1 MAKQRVIFNAKSVPV
16 HLQHSVCANA
26 PLSMHN
32 GQSRIVFMALQF
44 KRSLRWV
51 LATLWLTGCAQSQ
64 SGSKSPNVQL
74 NSAPK
79 SAYMLD
85 IQFTDIPQPAQQ
97 IEVFGFYRVENA
109 ECVKALPL
117 SGAVLPPEHRLVL
130 PLHKV
135 ADGRYRTEFYQD
147 ALRDENYFDLGI
159 CRWRLQNIAAYF
171 SSPAT
176 RFTASLSNSQ
186 SRDETTFSAT
196 RYFLHRDYFEKPKV
210 GTIVFGEDA
219 DFYRPGLSKQ
229 FQVRLS
235 AKKQ

>member
-1 MAKQRVIFNAKSVPV
+1 
-16 HLQHSVCANA
+16 
-26 PLSMHN
+26 
-32 GQSRIVFMALQF
+32 MALQF
-44 KRSLRWV
+44 ERGLCWLV
-51 LATLWLTGCAQSQ
+51 ATLWLSGCTESQ
-64 SGSKSPNVQL
+64 SASTSPGVQI

-79 SAYMLD
+79 SAYALD
-85 IQFTDIPQPAQQ
+85 IQFTDIPQPAQK
-97 IEVFGFYRVENA
+97 IEVYGFYRVENA

-117 SGAVLPPEHRLVL
+117 SGAVLPPEHRLLL

-135 ADGRYRTEFYQD
+135 ADGHYRTEFYED
-147 ALRDENYFDLGI
+147 ALRDENYFNLGM

-186 SRDETTFSAT
+186 SRSETTFSAT

-210 GTIVFGEDA
+210 GTIVFGEGA
-219 DFYRPGLSKQ
+219 DFYRPELSKQ

-235 AKKQ
+235 AKKRQP